1 MTRKEFKEKL
11 FSYCKELG
19 YIINESTVDFEP
31 FNCLFYMPCI
41 QNFDDKT
48 FHYTPIPSKG
58 QNATTMRK
66 IKINYNEGTL
76 DIYKDIAKKW
86 CIIHK
91 EYKVKQKLEEI
102 GKDFE

>member
-1 MTRKEFKEKL
+1 MNRKEFKEKL
-11 FSYCKELG
+11 FSYCQLLG
-19 YIINESTVDFEP
+19 YIITEHCVQFKSFGT
-31 FNCLFYMPCI
+31 LFYFSPI
-41 QNFDDKT
+41 DDS
-48 FHYTPIPSKG
+48 FHYTPIPPKG
-58 QNATTMRK
+58 KATTLRR